1 MKSRASQAVPA
12 RRSRARPSLLNLR
25 HAVVLALLALL
36 TTAPSVRASRDA
48 AAGWSAELTVA
59 TPLGPQTRPVGE
71 YPGQLRLPARDDRLV
86 RGLAVQ
92 SATFGQR
99 PSPSGGTPF
108 YQVILGDSPD
118 GGQPMLARFFGAPG
132 PELFPSFGGG
142 PDRPEGCADSAV
154 YCTESLY
161 GPDGPI
167 TTETFYGLTSAR
179 GDRARVVHSVIRGGQ
194 SWSVVLYSPD
204 ANAMYGF
211 TLHGRIAEQVGANDL
226 GPGNA
231 TLARKLVDL
240 AAGFELVSL
249 RDQGAVARSAPA
261 P

>member
-48 AAGWSAELTVA
+48 AAGWSAELTSA
-59 TPLGPQTRPVGE
+59 TPLGPQTRPVAE
-71 YPGQLRLPARDDRLV
+71 YPGQLHLPARDDQLL

-92 SATFGQR
+92 SAAFGQR
-99 PSPSGGTPF
+99 PSAGGGTPF
-108 YQVILGDSPD
+108 YQIILGDSSD

-142 PDRPEGCADSAV
+142 PDRPEGCADSAI
-154 YCTESLY
+154 YCTDSLY
-161 GPDGPI
+161 GPGGPI
-167 TTETFYGLTSAR
+167 TSETFYGLTSSR
-179 GDRARVVHSVIRGGQ
+179 GDRAQVVHSVIRGGQ
-194 SWSVVLYSPD
+194 NWSVILYRPSAD
-204 ANAMYGF
+204 AMYGF
-211 TLHGRIAEQVGANDL
+211 TLHGRVAEQVGAGGL
-226 GPGNA
+226 GLDNA
-231 TLARKLVDL
+231 ALAQKLVDR

-249 RDQGAVARSAPA
+249 RDQAAVARSAPA